1 MSVNYTLC
9 QLKKIEASL
18 SRSSFTPTCKAD
30 GSFQEIQCQI
40 NPALK
45 CWKVDREGKKIQ
57 DLDATIK
64 VTEPIGRQSQEAKEK
79 KKITEH
85 QSSFWE
91 DDEIGN
97 WQYLQK
103 FPILVA
109 TAHKRRH
116 KLQVPSYK
124 TSHKPLFTKIRNI

>member
-40 NPALK
+40 NPVLK

-64 VTEPIGRQSQEAKEK
+64 VTEPIGRQSLEAKEK
-79 KKITEH
+79 KKNTEH
-85 QSSFWE
+85 QSSFWGE
-91 DDEIGN
+91 EDEIGN
-97 WQYLQK
+97 WHK
-103 FPILVA
+103 FSCSCCDCSQT
-109 TAHKRRH
+109 TA
-116 KLQVPSYK
+116 
-124 TSHKPLFTKIRNI
+124 